1 MVKGDAPSKT
11 VEFVSADRLDATD
24 SSSDEQSSEV
34 SSYSA
39 SGPRAFIEDAVHLVK
54 QASGLTDSDKQAVLY
69 VLAQSPQYE
78 SAVTHKDYCMH
89 RESDWHHCGRFFG
102 ISAYKQEPVPP
113 EKVYKLRGIT
123 EIDASAEVIFDFVSE
138 TDRILQWDPLLQE
151 GIEIRRDPGTYPV
164 LSTAYVLNR
173 YGPPGPLS
181 FLCHGR
187 EFMMR
192 VVGLELPDGSRV
204 LVAYSAAGAVPGDPG
219 VRPRTVRGHIST
231 SGFVITPVEA
241 GKCEVTMVVQVD
253 PKGSVP
259 TSVVNCCSLTMPMH
273 LQRIRSLVSKLSY
286 RELQQVQRKQEDAV
300 QMARATANALP

>member
-1 MVKGDAPSKT
+1 MESCPLAADIARAATLLICCCSSSAVRLLWTWDICPIGWHSLTNNGMASNDRLKPYPQCVRSKLMVHAADHSDSDIDSCSDQSMRSGSFIAACHKSGMVKGDAPSKT

-123 EIDASAEVIFDFVSE
+123 EIDASAEVSTCFGCHEPFFSFNL
-138 TDRILQWDPLLQE
+138 RIPQPALSCLQP
-151 GIEIRRDPGTYPV
+151 
-164 LSTAYVLNR
+164 
-173 YGPPGPLS
+173 
-181 FLCHGR
+181 
-187 EFMMR
+187 
-192 VVGLELPDGSRV
+192 
-204 LVAYSAAGAVPGDPG
+204 AYSCFWPCPHHCGQGHDAAAAP
-219 VRPRTVRGHIST
+219 
-231 SGFVITPVEA
+231 
-241 GKCEVTMVVQVD
+241 
-253 PKGSVP
+253 
-259 TSVVNCCSLTMPMH
+259 L
-273 LQRIRSLVSKLSY
+273 
-286 RELQQVQRKQEDAV
+286 
-300 QMARATANALP
+300 